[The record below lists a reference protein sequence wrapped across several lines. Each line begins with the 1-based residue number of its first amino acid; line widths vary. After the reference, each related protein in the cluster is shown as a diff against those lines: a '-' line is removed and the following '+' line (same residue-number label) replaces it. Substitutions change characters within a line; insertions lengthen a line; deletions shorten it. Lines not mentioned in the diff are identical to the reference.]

1 MCVGVCLSQRAAV
14 PPSPPAARRGSQP
27 AGGRAGPGHLISPS
41 LQHPVPGIA
50 RGRRRLALRSPEPAS
65 ARGGGRVGEPR
76 RAAVRAK
83 AALPPSCASAERAA
97 PVRRQAGRGHVSGEP
112 PVTPRGRRRA
122 GPGWRR
128 RGSSAALAGAGGREE
143 AAFGPTCERG
153 PWGKQCQPA
162 VVRSVESP
170 VPEVTTVARPA
181 AAPFAVRDGG
191 KWSGFERCFAEIP
204 LPSAALWQ
212 GSSLSHTPARIGTLS
227 TTCQRWGGVPHLK
240 T

>member
-1 MCVGVCLSQRAAV
+1 MCGCVSVSAGGRSALSSRR
-14 PPSPPAARRGSQP
+14 SARVSARGWE
-27 AGGRAGPGHLISPS
+27 GRAGPSHLAFPS
-41 LQHPVPGIA
+41 ASRSRHRPWPP
-50 RGRRRLALRSPEPAS
+50 ALRSPEPAS

>member
-112 PVTPRGRRRA
+112 PVTPPRPAASGAWLAPPRFFCRARRSRWPRRSRVWSDLRAGALGKAVPACRGAVGGESRPRGNDRGPAGSRSLRRA
-122 GPGWRR
+122 G
-128 RGSSAALAGAGGREE
+128 RGEVVWVRALLR
-143 AAFGPTCERG
+143 
-153 PWGKQCQPA
+153 
-162 VVRSVESP
+162 
-170 VPEVTTVARPA
+170 
-181 AAPFAVRDGG
+181 
-191 KWSGFERCFAEIP
+191 
-204 LPSAALWQ
+204 
-212 GSSLSHTPARIGTLS
+212 
-227 TTCQRWGGVPHLK
+227 
-240 T
+240 